1 MGDVTIPKS
10 TEEDHIKENF
20 DAIKIKL
27 EPEEVERIKQLDK
40 NLRRNT
46 YDWLFRPKIDSLES
60 AWDETSD
67 SAYVLPGT
75 TA

>member
-20 DAIKIKL
+20 DATKINL
-27 EPEEVERIKQLDK
+27 EPEEVERIKRLDR

-46 YDWLFRPKIDSLES
+46 YDWLFLPRIDSVEN
-60 AWDETSD
+60 AWDVTSD
-67 SAYVLPGT
+67 SAYILPGT
-75 TA
+75 TV